1 MIWLLELHGFMAAVS
16 VSFLSGMLMD
26 MLLKK
31 LTGSEKVRYVAVL
44 AAAATAIVMGTYG
57 IGLPA
62 SCSCRCFYLRQSTT
76 WRPIPYRIMY
86 RC

>member
-1 MIWLLELHGFMAAVS
+1 MIWSLELHGFMAAVS

-44 AAAATAIVMGTYG
+44 AAAARKGSGTRTSPKSAG
-57 IGLPA
+57 ANSTSIIPA
-62 SCSCRCFYLRQSTT
+62 SSISTGT
-76 WRPIPYRIMY
+76 
-86 RC
+86 

>member
-1 MIWLLELHGFMAAVS
+1 MIWSLELHGFMAAVS

-57 IGLPA
+57 MGLHTFA
-62 SCSCRCFYLRQSTT
+62 CILFLVLSEL
-76 WRPIPYRIMY
+76 WV
-86 RC
+86 